1 MESVGE
7 ILEAIALKKGLPNFV
22 NEQTQTLSS
31 LPSFAWNNMP
41 KEACQSLN
49 YDINP
54 SPRLMPE

>member
-31 LPSFAWNNMP
+31 LPSFAWNNTP
-41 KEACQSLN
+41 KEA
-49 YDINP
+49 
-54 SPRLMPE
+54 